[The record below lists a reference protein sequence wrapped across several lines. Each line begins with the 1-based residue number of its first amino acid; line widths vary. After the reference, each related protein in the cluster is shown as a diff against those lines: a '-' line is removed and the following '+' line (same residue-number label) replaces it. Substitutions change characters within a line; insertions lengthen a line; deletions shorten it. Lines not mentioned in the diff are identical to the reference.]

1 MKEEKDSEPKLIQY
15 LLDKEE
21 IVLPTFCLK
30 QNMIKELESILR
42 EGKPL
47 LVSKFFKRVNE
58 NFEDY
63 ISRDEINK
71 LFDNI
76 NKLSNNEKFQQKI
89 SEDDKKIIEFLSK
102 NQNLNSSDYLK
113 ILGQEYF
120 IIQVVEELE
129 KTDNLPNILKIPLI
143 MWLFLNLY
151 ELILFV
157 VDRRLFEY
165 LKNTDKKDDKD
176 IKRFLKINRKNKDH
190 AMPENI
196 NKILTKILDLKEE
209 NNSIFV
215 RISKAK
221 LIRNKIAHANLFYD
235 SEKNKLVSSN
245 FEEYQAEDFLKG
257 YYTLVNFLIEWN
269 KAELGGKID
278 AKILVDY
285 LKKMFHYLYAAYL
298 RIERAGLRKE
308 FYAHII
314 ILKKETGIN
323 ND

>member
-1 MKEEKDSEPKLIQY
+1 MNEERDSEPKLIQY

-30 QNMIKELESILR
+30 QKMILELENTLR
-42 EGKPL
+42 RGMPF
-47 LVSKFFKRVNE
+47 LVSKFFKGVNE
-58 NFEDY
+58 NFDDY
-63 ISRDEINK
+63 ISVEAINK
-71 LFDNI
+71 LFKKI
-76 NKLSNNEKFQQKI
+76 EELSNNEKFQQKI

-102 NQNLNSSDYLK
+102 NQNLNSSDFLK

-120 IIQVVEELE
+120 TIQVVEELE

-151 ELILFV
+151 ELILFN

-165 LKNTDKKDDKD
+165 LKNTDKKDDED
-176 IKRFLKINRKNKDH
+176 IRRFLKINRENKDH

-209 NNSIFV
+209 NNSIFG

-245 FEEYQAEDFLKG
+245 LEEYSAEDFLKG
-257 YYTLVNFLIEWN
+257 YYTLFNFLIELN
-269 KAELGGKID
+269 KAQLGGKID
-278 AKILVDY
+278 AKILIDS
-285 LKKMFHYLYAAYL
+285 LKKMFHDLSSQYL

-308 FYAHII
+308 FYSYII